1 MNLKH
6 IKRSDKCLNCGQ
18 SLNPEHDNFC
28 SHCGQV
34 NNVKKETAPGLVKE
48 LVEEFLH
55 LDSKV
60 MASLVPL
67 LFKPGFLTKDYN
79 TGRRARYFHPVR
91 MFLTLTVIMFIVT
104 GMVSHKVVKEE
115 NAGAETAHADSL
127 SDIEPANDSTLIL
140 DTEEGFKYEARENGP
155 DRVGFKWSFGEVDVD
170 QDTLA
175 AYLERGVTNEEALMD
190 TFGIEKT
197 WLNTFMFSQIVQKQK
212 MGYKDLA
219 SYYKSKLPW
228 LLFSL
233 MPVFAFVLY
242 LLYIRRKIFFVDH
255 LIFAFHLHSAMF
267 LIISLTGVLALIT
280 GFDTDW
286 LLLYIPVYYYISLRT
301 VYGQAWLKTI
311 LKGSVAGV
319 LYFLLGLF
327 VVSIVALIMFLLL

>member
-28 SHCGQV
+28 PHCGQV
-34 NNVKKETAPGLVKE
+34 NNVKKETAIGLVKE

-67 LFKPGFLTKDYN
+67 LIKPGFLTRDY
-79 TGRRARYFHPVR
+79 TSGRRARYFHPVR

-104 GMVSHKVVKEE
+104 GMVSHRVEQEE
-115 NAGAETAHADSL
+115 QQQHTTFTDTAQAEEA
-127 SDIEPANDSTLIL
+127 ANDSTLIF
-140 DTEEGFKYEARENGP
+140 DTDEGIKYEPRSASK
-155 DRVGFKWSFGEVDVD
+155 DKIGFNWSFGKVNVNP
-170 QDTLA
+170 DTLHN
-175 AYLERGVTNEEALMD
+175 YIERGVTDEEALMD

-197 WLNTFMFSQIVQKQK
+197 VFNKFMFSQIVQKQK
-212 MGYKDLA
+212 LGYKDLS

-255 LIFAFHLHSAMF
+255 LIFAFHLHSALF
-267 LIISLTGVLALIT
+267 LIISFSGVLSLIS

-286 LLLYIPVYYYISLRT
+286 MLFYIPIYYYIAVHS
-301 VYGQAWLKTI
+301 VYGQGWAKTF
-311 LKGSVAGV
+311 LKGSIAGFLYAFLGVMVLAFVA
-319 LYFLLGLF
+319 
-327 VVSIVALIMFLLL
+327 VVMFLFL